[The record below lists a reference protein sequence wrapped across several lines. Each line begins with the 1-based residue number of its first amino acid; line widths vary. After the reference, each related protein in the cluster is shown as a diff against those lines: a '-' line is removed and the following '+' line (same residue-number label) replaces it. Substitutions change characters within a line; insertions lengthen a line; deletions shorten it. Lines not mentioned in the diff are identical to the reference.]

1 MIFNE
6 NSPKIEFFSLSEQL
20 QLTLLNLNE
29 FAEYHKL
36 TDKRSIEKQAA
47 GYVIKTILKDKNIE
61 ILYKENGKPYLVN
74 DVLISI
80 SHSYDWL
87 SILFSFNRVNI
98 GVDIEKV
105 RDKILNIKDKFLSK
119 KELQHLKDASL
130 EKYTIYWG
138 AKEAIYKALEIVG
151 LNFAEQIFIE
161 DFTYTHMGGKINAM
175 VYVQNSEKKHTLHYQ
190 VLDNY
195 ILVYT
200 DNKVE

>member
-1 MIFNE
+1 MIYKE
-6 NSPKIEFFSLSEQL
+6 NNPKIEFFSLSEQL
-20 QLTLLNLNE
+20 QLTLLNLKD
-29 FAEYHKL
+29 FAEHHKL

-47 GYVIKTILKDKNIE
+47 RYVIRTTLKDSKIDV
-61 ILYKENGKPYLVN
+61 LYTENGKPYLVG
-74 DVLISI
+74 DVKISI

-87 SILFSFNRVNI
+87 TVLFSFNGVDI
-98 GVDIEKV
+98 GVDIEKI

-119 KELQHLKDASL
+119 KELQHLKDAPP

-151 LNFAEQIFIE
+151 LNFSEQIFIE
-161 DFTYTHMGGKINAM
+161 YFTYTQTGGKICAIVN
-175 VYVQNSEKKHTLHYQ
+175 YSNSEKKHILHYK

-200 DNKVE
+200 DN